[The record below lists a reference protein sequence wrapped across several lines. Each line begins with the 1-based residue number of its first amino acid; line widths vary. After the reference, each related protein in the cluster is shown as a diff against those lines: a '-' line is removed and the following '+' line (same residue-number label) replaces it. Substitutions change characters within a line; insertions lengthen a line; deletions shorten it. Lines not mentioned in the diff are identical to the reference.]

1 MAMLLDGPPSS
12 IEDLAARDS
21 DLLPV
26 AVSEGIDLS
35 VKLRLAAADVVTAI
49 DNMLTSGVSIGSPIG
64 APGLRHVAVTPLL
77 KLWHTYASLRL
88 IYQDL
93 YFSRINDRYRAKMSL
108 YREEEAKALDELRT
122 CGLGIVFDPLPQ
134 APAPSVA
141 PVESSDTAGT
151 MYVGVAF
158 VNRQGEEGLMS
169 VPIEVDTQDG
179 TVAEIRMAGFVEN
192 AVGWNLYAGVAPN
205 TLSRQNAQ
213 ILDRLATEPLAPG
226 SLSNGIQH
234 RNGQQANQ
242 LYPVPRRMLRG

>member
-12 IEDLAARDS
+12 IEDLSARDS
-21 DLLPV
+21 DLLPL

-35 VKLRLAAADVVTAI
+35 AKLRLAAADVATSI
-49 DNMLTSGVSIGSPIG
+49 ENMLTAGVSIGSPIG
-64 APGLRHVAVTPLL
+64 VPGLRHVAVTPLL

-93 YFSRINDRYRAKMSL
+93 YFSRINDRYQAKMSL

-122 CGLGIVFDPLPQ
+122 CGLGIVFDPLTQ
-134 APAPSVA
+134 AQAPSVETVA
-141 PVESSDTAGT
+141 ASDRGGT

-158 VNRQGEEGLMS
+158 VNRQSEEGLMS

-179 TVAEIRMAGFVEN
+179 TAAEIRMTSFIEN

-205 TLSRQNAQ
+205 ILSRQNAQ
-213 ILDRLATEPLAPG
+213 ILDCLTTAPLAPG
-226 SLSNGIQH
+226 RLSNGTQH